1 LSITIQHTKE
11 QLCNAHLTAIACR
24 AGVNLHLHTGVNDYG
39 VDGTFRSVTI
49 DESSNGSRRRETGFG
64 IDFQA
69 KSSVKWMLR
78 GANIIFDLESNAY
91 NDLVLRSQAAS
102 TFIVILLCLPRVQ
115 AAWHEANHDE
125 AIMRNAC
132 YWLSLQGQP
141 TLNSARIR
149 VQFPL
154 MNLLTAESLAEMLA
168 ADQAARE
175 ALFNE

>member
-39 VDGTFRSVTI
+39 VD
-49 DESSNGSRRRETGFG
+49 GSRRRETGFG

-154 MNLLTAESLAEMLA
+154 MNLLTAETLAEMLA